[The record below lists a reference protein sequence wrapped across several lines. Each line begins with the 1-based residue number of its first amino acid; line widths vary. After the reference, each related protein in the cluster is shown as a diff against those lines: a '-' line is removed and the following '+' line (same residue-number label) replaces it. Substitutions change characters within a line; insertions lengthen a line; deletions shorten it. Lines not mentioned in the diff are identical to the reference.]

1 LVRDLSDIITQE
13 RLSIEAMTTTTDRDA
28 GTAHVT
34 LQLSV
39 QELEQLARLIKRLSG
54 VPNVLS
60 VRRQR

>member
-1 LVRDLSDIITQE
+1 
-13 RLSIEAMTTTTDRDA
+13 MTTTTDRDA

-39 QELEQLARLIKRLSG
+39 QELEQLARLIKRLSS